1 MDAAVIRLI
10 VSQAFLLVYF
20 LILIPLKPPVNLNI
34 IRVSL
39 VALSLTGLN
48 GFVILQFG
56 LLDVYIRFYFFTLML
71 PYLVLLSFFVKYS
84 GWRLLFAIL
93 SVQVFGNIAIV
104 NGMFASSLF
113 YGADA
118 PLTDT
123 LVRSLTYV
131 FFLPILYYFVRP
143 QYIQMVTFLSRGWA
157 MLCFILGLSY
167 MMTYLILFSPN
178 PILYRP
184 EYFLH
189 AYFVLFVSLLI
200 YAIIFLLFH
209 EIEARLHTERD
220 NQVLSVQVSALETQ
234 SKTVLENEEKLK
246 IQRHDM
252 RHHLSILEN
261 HLKDGDTK
269 AALTFLNTYD
279 QSLSESPLQ
288 RYCENH
294 VVNAAIRYYVDD
306 AQSHHI
312 QVTVL
317 CDVPQTIPWPSAELA
332 IVFANAL
339 ENAIHACK
347 KIEDPAQRSLQIV
360 CRYQPHSFVLEV
372 ENSTAT
378 PVFFDSKRVPI
389 ATEKDHGTGVLSM
402 LAFAKKYDALLTFSQ
417 ENDRFYLRMLIQA

>member
-1 MDAAVIRLI
+1 
-10 VSQAFLLVYF
+10 
-20 LILIPLKPPVNLNI
+20 
-34 IRVSL
+34 
-39 VALSLTGLN
+39 
-48 GFVILQFG
+48 
-56 LLDVYIRFYFFTLML
+56 
-71 PYLVLLSFFVKYS
+71 
-84 GWRLLFAIL
+84 
-93 SVQVFGNIAIV
+93 
-104 NGMFASSLF
+104 
-113 YGADA
+113 
-118 PLTDT
+118 
-123 LVRSLTYV
+123 
-131 FFLPILYYFVRP
+131 
-143 QYIQMVTFLSRGWA
+143 

-189 AYFVLFVSLLI
+189 AYFVVFVSLLI

-209 EIEARLHTERD
+209 EIESRLHIERD

-234 SKTVLENEEKLK
+234 SKTFLENEEKLK

-252 RHHLSILEN
+252 RHHLSILAD

-279 QSLSESPLQ
+279 QSLSESPL
-288 RYCENH
+288 RRHCENH
-294 VVNAAIRYYVDD
+294 VINAAIRYYVDD

-312 QVTVL
+312 QLNVL

-347 KIEDPAQRSLQIV
+347 KIEDPSQRSLKML
-360 CRYQPHSFVLEV
+360 CRFQPHSFVLEV
-372 ENSTAT
+372 ENSTAV
-378 PVFFDSKRVPI
+378 PVFFDSKGVPI
-389 ATEKDHGTGVLSM
+389 ATEKNHGTGVLSL

-417 ENDRFYLRMLIQA
+417 KNDRFYFRMLIQT